1 MAGGSALVYRVPSAR
16 GAGIWSAAGPALSAS
31 GDVYVVTGN
40 GAARSLFDSS
50 NAVIQLSPDLQGVRS
65 YFAPS
70 DWAALNASD
79 TDLGALGPSLVGD
92 MVVAVGKDGVAYLLR
107 EGQLGGVRGQ
117 VSNPVVCGGAYGRTA
132 DFASHVYAARTAGPV
147 AASVAAP

>member
-1 MAGGSALVYRVPSAR
+1 MVAVPMAGGSPLVYRVPSAR
-16 GAGIWSAAGPALSAS
+16 GAGIWSAEGPALSAS

-70 DWAALNASD
+70 NWAALNASD
-79 TDLGALGPSLVGD
+79 TGPGALGPSLVGD
-92 MVVAVGKDGVAYLLR
+92 MVVAVGTDGHAYLLR
-107 EGQLGGVRGQ
+107 PGQLGGVGGQGSSRGI
-117 VSNPVVCGGAYGRTA
+117 CGGAYGR
-132 DFASHVYAARTAGPV
+132 AAALST
-147 AASVAAP
+147 